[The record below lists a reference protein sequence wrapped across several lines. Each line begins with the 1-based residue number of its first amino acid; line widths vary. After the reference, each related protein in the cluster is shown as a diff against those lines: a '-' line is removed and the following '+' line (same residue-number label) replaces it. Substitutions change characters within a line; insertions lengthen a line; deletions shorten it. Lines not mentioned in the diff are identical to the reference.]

1 MLWPQC
7 DHKDDDIVGD
17 DDDDDHN
24 MITGM
29 MISMVGIQEPHSQ
42 AYSSF
47 GPQRPFLE
55 NGPSHK
61 LLKFWSEKTVD
72 KIDKRPKWGWMDG
85 IKAGSSV
92 QSLFSFYVSQSFQT
106 VTVTDMI

>member
-42 AYSSF
+42 AGVVLDLSDHF
-47 GPQRPFLE
+47 WE

-72 KIDKRPKWGWMDG
+72 KIDKRPK
-85 IKAGSSV
+85 
-92 QSLFSFYVSQSFQT
+92 
-106 VTVTDMI
+106 